1 MTILAHVTGGSSQ
14 TISIYPT
21 NATSDYWTWSGYF
34 VSWSADGPVDGF
46 WTIDF
51 EGIIDGALSYVGFA

>member
-1 MTILAHVTGGSSQ
+1 MTILAHVTAGSSQ